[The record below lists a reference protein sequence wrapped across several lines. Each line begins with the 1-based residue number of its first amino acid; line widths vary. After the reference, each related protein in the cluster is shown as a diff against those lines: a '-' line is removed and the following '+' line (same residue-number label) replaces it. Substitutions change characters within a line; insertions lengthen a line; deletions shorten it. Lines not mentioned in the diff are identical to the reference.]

1 MQQGPRPEYEEAY
14 VDVLGARVHYLHA
27 GNGRPMLLIHGLVG
41 SSGNWWRNI
50 DALASHASVYAID
63 QLNAGQSERI
73 AGLDPSLEAAADR
86 VAATM
91 TALGLADADIAGHSH
106 GGAVAMMLAARH
118 PERVRSLILFAPA
131 NPYSTLSDFLV
142 RFYGSWFGYL
152 VATTCSCRR
161 KTLVI
166 QRLYASYCHLASVFC
181 SDEA

>member
-1 MQQGPRPEYEEAY
+1 
-14 VDVLGARVHYLHA
+14 
-27 GNGRPMLLIHGLVG
+27 G

-131 NPYSTLSDFLV
+131 NPFSHAGYFLV
-142 RFYGSWFGYL
+142 RAYTAPLG
-152 VATTCSCRR
+152 
-161 KTLVI
+161 
-166 QRLYASYCHLASVFC
+166 RLTARLGPY
-181 SDEA
+181 